1 MAAIAN
7 ITEVM
12 PEFLKNLNVGDTITF
27 GKSSGYMGDGGCAG
41 QDDGYAI
48 TRKIISKWG
57 KRRFHTEPQYPGNEP
72 EVFTVNRIGD
82 WLNHKYYSVYDVNG
96 NSEPKKITEAAIAR
110 LTAVENAAAEKKEAK
125 KVADWTKRTKG
136 ELLDIINAHLAK
148 SGKRCKG
155 FSTAKKQQFIDFIK
169 THNIPV

>member
-1 MAAIAN
+1 MSAIAK

-27 GKSSGYMGDGGCAG
+27 GRSSGYMGDGGCAG
-41 QDDGYAI
+41 QDCGYSV

-57 KRRFHTEPQYPGNEP
+57 NKRFHTEPRYPGNEP
-72 EVFTVNRIGD
+72 EVFTVNNIGN
-82 WLNHKYYSVYDVNG
+82 WLRSKGGYSVYSVNG
-96 NSEPKKITEAAIAR
+96 NDEPKITEAAHAR
-110 LTAVENAAAEKKEAK
+110 LIAADIAKEAKKEEK

-136 ELLDIINAHLAK
+136 ELLDIINTHLAK
-148 SGKRCKG
+148 SGKRLRG
-155 FSTAKKQQFIDFIK
+155 VTAKKEKFIDFIK